1 MTVGSTVTALG
12 AFFHRRVP
20 FSGRWDIVNASGGE
34 KGRKG
39 TALAQRTIV
48 QLEDDLDGGP
58 ADTTVSFAFEGT
70 AYEIDLNS
78 DNAAKMRDVF
88 APYTASARK
97 AGRGGARR
105 AATASRRSSGNRTND
120 IREWAR
126 ENGFTVN
133 DRGRLSREVVDA
145 YEAAH

>member
-1 MTVGSTVTALG
+1 M
-12 AFFHRRVP
+12 
-20 FSGRWDIVNASGGE
+20 
-34 KGRKG
+34 
-39 TALAQRTIV
+39 

-78 DNAAKMRDVF
+78 GNAAKMRDAF
-88 APYTASARK
+88 APYIGSARK
-97 AGRGGARR
+97 AGRGGGRR
-105 AATASRRSSGNRTND
+105 AVSASRRSSGNRTND

-126 ENGFTVN
+126 DNGFTVN